1 MQFTFFLLLRLKN
14 GINQPNYSLK
24 SITMKKTVFLMAAL
38 MLGSMAFAQ
47 TEKTQA
53 VDQYGN
59 TVDVKKL
66 ETSSRDGILV
76 FESKEKDF
84 KFWFDS
90 RVQVDFG
97 AYFGQQVWADPIG
110 NGASIR
116 RARFAVKTQIT
127 KDWYGEVDMEL
138 ANGSFELKDA
148 IVRFNGLKN
157 WQFSIGSMKPDFSM
171 SRNTSSRY
179 LEFMERPMVV
189 NAFAPSRHLGIFA
202 KYSNKYFFGSASILF
217 QEIEGQETRD
227 YVESNNK
234 DYGMDEGLS
243 YVGKVVVRPL
253 NEADYGIHIGG
264 AVMYDAPKT
273 SDEMGAYQGTRF
285 SCRNATNISRKKYLD
300 TDDIKNTD
308 HNLIVTAELAGHYQ
322 GLRLESAWMSDW
334 TYMMK
339 DYDFTKPYHF
349 QGWYVEGGYLL
360 LGGKQSYDSD
370 GAKFNRVRTG
380 KSWGD
385 IELVAKYEFI
395 DLNDYAGRATEEAI
409 FGGSAEL
416 FGAGLNFYFGKNVKI
431 ALNYQYVNNDRY
443 ANGKGKLNVGLDAEG
458 NPTKDFTKITMA
470 PGAAGVNYHML
481 LARFQVA
488 F

>member
-1 MQFTFFLLLRLKN
+1 
-14 GINQPNYSLK
+14 
-24 SITMKKTVFLMAAL
+24 MKKTVLMLAAL
-38 MLGSMAFAQ
+38 VLGSMAFAQ
-47 TEKTQA
+47 NVDKKQA

-59 TVDVKKL
+59 TVDVKTL
-66 ETSSRDGILV
+66 EASSRDGILV
-76 FESKEKDF
+76 LESKEKDY
-84 KFWFDS
+84 KLWLDS

-97 AYFGQQVWADPIG
+97 HYFGAQEWADPIG
-110 NGASIR
+110 SGASIR

-127 KDWYGEVDMEL
+127 PDWYGEVDMEL

-148 IVRFNGLKN
+148 IVRYNGLKN
-157 WQFSIGSMKPDFSM
+157 WQFSVGSQKPDFSL

-189 NAFAPSRHLGIFA
+189 SAFAHSRHLGVFA
-202 KYSNKYFFGSASILF
+202 KYANKFFFGSASVLF

-227 YVESNNK
+227 YVEANNK

-243 YVGKVVVRPL
+243 YLGKVVVRPI
-253 NEADYGIHIGG
+253 NEADYGLHLGG

-273 SDEMGAYQGTRF
+273 SDEMGVYSATRF
-285 SCRNATNISRKKYLD
+285 SCRNATNISRKKYVD

-308 HNLIVTAELAGHYQ
+308 HNLIATAELAGHVN

-334 TYMMK
+334 TYMK
-339 DYDFTKPYHF
+339 PEVGIAEPYHF
-349 QGWYVEGGYLL
+349 QGWYVEGGCLL

-380 KSWGD
+380 RSWGD
-385 IELVAKYEFI
+385 IELALKYEFL
-395 DLNDYAGRATEEAI
+395 DMNDYEGRAADQAI
-409 FGGSAEL
+409 YGGSAEL
-416 FGAGLNFYFGKNVKI
+416 YGAALNFYFAKNVKI

-443 ANGKGKLNVGLDAEG
+443 ANGKGKLYVGLDADG
-458 NPTKDFTKITMA
+458 NPTKDFTKVAATD
-470 PGAAGVNYHML
+470 GQAGVNYHML

>member
-1 MQFTFFLLLRLKN
+1 MMVALFLI
-14 GINQPNYSLK
+14 G
-24 SITMKKTVFLMAAL
+24 AA
-38 MLGSMAFAQ
+38 AFAQ
-47 TEKTQA
+47 KPGQA

-59 TVDVKKL
+59 KVDVQ
-66 ETSSRDGILV
+66 EVNPTERDGILV
-76 FESKEKDF
+76 FESKDKAY

-97 AYFGQQVWADPIG
+97 HYFGAQEWADPIG
-110 NGASIR
+110 DGASIR

-127 KDWYGEVDMEL
+127 PDWYGEVDMEL

-148 IVRFNGLKN
+148 IVRYTGVKN
-157 WQFSIGSMKPDFSM
+157 WQFSVGSQKPDFSL

-189 NAFAPSRHLGIFA
+189 SAFAPSRHLGIFA
-202 KYSNKYFFGSASILF
+202 KYNNKLFFGSASILF

-227 YVESNNK
+227 FVEANNK

-243 YVGKVVVRPL
+243 YIAKAVVRPV

-264 AVMYDAPKT
+264 AVMYDTPKT
-273 SDEMGAYQGTRF
+273 SDELGRLGATRF
-285 SCRNATNISRKKYLD
+285 SCRNATNISRKKYID
-300 TDDIKNTD
+300 TDDIKNTKY
-308 HNLIVTAELAGHYQ
+308 NLIATAELAGHYE
-322 GLRLESAWMSDW
+322 GLRVESAWMSDW
-334 TYMMK
+334 TYMDPEK
-339 DYDFTKPYHF
+339 VVLDKPYHF

-360 LGGKQSYDSD
+360 FGGKQSYDS
-370 GAKFNRVRTG
+370 GSAKFNRVRNG

-385 IELVAKYEFI
+385 LELALKYEY
-395 DLNDYAGRATEEAI
+395 LNMNDYEGRPVDQAI

-416 FGAGLNFYFGKNVKI
+416 YGAALNFYLGKNTKI

-443 ANGKGKLNVGLDAEG
+443 ANGKGKLNVGLDADG
-458 NPTKDFTKITMA
+458 NPTKDYRLVVA
-470 PGAAGVNYHML
+470 PAGEAGVNYHML

>member
-1 MQFTFFLLLRLKN
+1 
-14 GINQPNYSLK
+14 
-24 SITMKKTVFLMAAL
+24 MKKTVLLMAAL

-59 TVDVKKL
+59 TVDVKTL

-84 KFWFDS
+84 KFWFDT

-127 KDWYGEVDMEL
+127 RDWYGEVDMEL

-148 IVRFNGLKN
+148 LVRYNGLKN
-157 WQFSIGSMKPDFSM
+157 FQFSIGSMKPDFSI

-179 LEFMERPMVV
+179 TEFMERPMVV

-202 KYSNKYFFGSASILF
+202 KYTNKYFFGSASILF

-227 YVESNNK
+227 FVEANNK

-243 YVGKVVVRPL
+243 YVGKIVVRPV

-264 AVMYDAPKT
+264 AIMYDTPKT
-273 SDEMGAYQGTRF
+273 SDETGVYSATRF
-285 SCRNATNISRKKYLD
+285 SCRNATNISRKKYID

-308 HNLIVTAELAGHYQ
+308 HNLIATAELAGHVQ
-322 GLRLESAWMSDW
+322 GLRFESAWMSDW
-334 TYMMK
+334 TYMK
-339 DYDFTKPYHF
+339 PEVGIDKPYHF
-349 QGWYVEGGYLL
+349 QGWYVETGYLFF
-360 LGGKQSYDSD
+360 GGKQNYDSD
-370 GAKFNRVRTG
+370 GAKFNRVRPG
-380 KSWGD
+380 QSWGD
-385 IELVAKYEFI
+385 MELALKYEFL
-395 DLNDYAGRATEEAI
+395 DLNDFEGRPTENAI

-416 FGAGLNFYFGKNVKI
+416 FGAALNFYLGKNVKI

-443 ANGKGKLNVGLDAEG
+443 ANGKGKLYVGLDADG
-458 NPTKDFTKITMA
+458 NPTKDFTKVVA
-470 PGAAGVNYHML
+470 KDGQAGVNYHML

>member
-1 MQFTFFLLLRLKN
+1 
-14 GINQPNYSLK
+14 
-24 SITMKKTVFLMAAL
+24 MKKFSFLMAAL
-38 MLGSMAFAQ
+38 FVMGTMAFAQ
-47 TEKTQA
+47 NEEKQA

-59 TVDVKKL
+59 TVDVKML
-66 ETSSRDGILV
+66 QASSRDGILV
-76 FESKEKDF
+76 FESKEKDY
-84 KFWFDS
+84 KLWLDS

-97 AYFGQQVWADPIG
+97 HYFGQQVWADPIG
-110 NGASIR
+110 SGASIR

-127 KDWYGEVDMEL
+127 RDWYGEVDMEL

-148 IVRFNGLKN
+148 IVRYNGLKN
-157 WQFSIGSMKPDFSM
+157 FQFSVGSQKPDFSL

-189 NAFAPSRHLGIFA
+189 NAFAPSRHLGIFV
-202 KYSNKYFFGSASILF
+202 KYSNKYVFASGSVLF

-243 YVGKVVVRPL
+243 YVGKLAVRPV
-253 NEADYGIHIGG
+253 NETDFGIHIGG

-273 SDEMGAYQGTRF
+273 SDEMGVYNATRF
-285 SCRNATNISRKKYLD
+285 SCRNATNISRKKYID

-308 HNLIVTAELAGHYQ
+308 HNLIATAELAGHVG

-334 TYMMK
+334 TYMK
-339 DYDFTKPYHF
+339 PEVGIDKPYHF

-360 LGGKQSYDSD
+360 FGGKQSYDSD
-370 GAKFNRVRTG
+370 GAKFNRVRNG
-380 KSWGD
+380 KTWGD
-385 IELVAKYEFI
+385 VELALKYEFL
-395 DLNDYAGRATEEAI
+395 DMNDYEGRPTDQAI

-416 FGAGLNFYFGKNVKI
+416 YGAALNFYFAKNVKI

-443 ANGKGKLNVGLDAEG
+443 ANGKGKLYVGLDADG
-458 NPTKDFTKITMA
+458 NPTKDYTKVVA
-470 PGAAGVNYHML
+470 ENGKAGVNYHML

>member
-1 MQFTFFLLLRLKN
+1 
-14 GINQPNYSLK
+14 
-24 SITMKKTVFLMAAL
+24 

-59 TVDVKKL
+59 TVDVKTL

-84 KFWFDS
+84 KFWFDT

-127 KDWYGEVDMEL
+127 RDWYGEVDMEL

-148 IVRFNGLKN
+148 LVRYNGLKN
-157 WQFSIGSMKPDFSM
+157 FQFSIGSMKPDFSI

-179 LEFMERPMVV
+179 TEFMERPMVV

-202 KYSNKYFFGSASILF
+202 KYTNKYFFGSASILF

-227 YVESNNK
+227 FVEANNK

-243 YVGKVVVRPL
+243 YVGKMVVRPV

-264 AVMYDAPKT
+264 AIMYDTPKT
-273 SDEMGAYQGTRF
+273 SDETGVYSATRF
-285 SCRNATNISRKKYLD
+285 SCRNSTNISRKKYID

-308 HNLIVTAELAGHYQ
+308 HNLIATAELAGHVQ
-322 GLRLESAWMSDW
+322 GLRFESAWMSDW
-334 TYMMK
+334 TYMK
-339 DYDFTKPYHF
+339 PEVGIDKPYHF
-349 QGWYVEGGYLL
+349 QGWYVETGYLFF
-360 LGGKQSYDSD
+360 GGKQNYDSD
-370 GAKFNRVRTG
+370 GAKFNRVRPG
-380 KSWGD
+380 QSWGD
-385 IELVAKYEFI
+385 MELALKYEFL
-395 DLNDYAGRATEEAI
+395 DLNDFEGRPTENAI

-416 FGAGLNFYFGKNVKI
+416 FGAALNFYLGKNVKI

-443 ANGKGKLNVGLDAEG
+443 ANGKGKLYVGLDADG
-458 NPTKDFTKITMA
+458 NPTKDFTKVA
-470 PGAAGVNYHML
+470 AADGKAGVNYHML

>member
-1 MQFTFFLLLRLKN
+1 
-14 GINQPNYSLK
+14 
-24 SITMKKTVFLMAAL
+24 MKKTVFLMAAL

-47 TEKTQA
+47 TEEKAQA

-59 TVDVKKL
+59 TVDVKTL
-66 ETSSRDGILV
+66 GASSRDGILV
-76 FESKEKDF
+76 FESKDKDY

-97 AYFGQQVWADPIG
+97 HYFGAQEWADPIG
-110 NGASIR
+110 DGASIR

-127 KDWYGEVDMEL
+127 PDWYGEVDMEL

-148 IVRFNGLKN
+148 IVRYNGLKN
-157 WQFSIGSMKPDFSM
+157 WQFSIGSQKPDFSL

-179 LEFMERPMVV
+179 LEFLERPMVV
-189 NAFAPSRHLGIFA
+189 SAFAPSRHLGIFA
-202 KYSNKYFFGSASILF
+202 KYTNKYFFGSASILF

-227 YVESNNK
+227 YVEANNK

-243 YVGKVVVRPL
+243 YIGKLVVRPI
-253 NEADYGIHIGG
+253 NEADYGLHIGG
-264 AVMYDAPKT
+264 AIMYDSPKT
-273 SDEMGAYQGTRF
+273 SDEMGVYSGTRF
-285 SCRNATNISRKKYLD
+285 SCRNATNISRKKYID
-300 TDDIKNTD
+300 TDDIKNTH
-308 HNLIVTAELAGHYQ
+308 HNLISTVELAGHID

-334 TYMMK
+334 TYMK
-339 DYDFTKPYHF
+339 PETNIIKPYHF

-385 IELVAKYEFI
+385 IELALKYEFL
-395 DLNDYAGRATEEAI
+395 DMNDYEGRTTDQAI

-416 FGAGLNFYFGKNVKI
+416 YGAALNFYLGKNVKM

-443 ANGKGKLNVGLDAEG
+443 ANGKGKLYVGLDAEG
-458 NPTKDFTKITMA
+458 KPTKDYA
-470 PGAAGVNYHML
+470 QVHAEDGQAGVNYHML